1 MTGFDF
7 QTANRILFGS
17 GTFKELPKIA
27 SEFGKRVLLICS
39 SHRKVGAELQNRL
52 EERDIVVATFHVGG
66 EPTLER
72 VMEGVKI
79 ARDIDAQF
87 VIGLGGGSVLDTAK
101 AVAALAANPGDIFD
115 YLEVIGKARPLAAD
129 PLPVLAVPTTAGTGS
144 EVTRNAVLG
153 VKAEGIKVSLRS
165 PKMLPEV
172 AMVDPL
178 LTVGL
183 PPDLT
188 ASTGMDA
195 LTQLIEPYVSIRAN
209 PMVDLFCE
217 AGIVRA
223 ARSLK
228 AAYMNGNNIS
238 AREDMAFASLLG
250 GLALANAGLGA
261 VHGCAAVIGG
271 MYDAPHGAVCARLL
285 PFVCDLNY
293 RAITKNDKQS
303 LYHDRYRQI
312 AVWLTNRNDAQPED
326 GIAWL
331 MRLIADLKIPGLAT
345 YGIGSSDIPVIVERA
360 QKASSMKANPIQ
372 LTGDQLMDLVNFAL

>member
-7 QTANRILFGS
+7 QTTNRILFGS
-17 GTFKELPKIA
+17 GTFDELPKIA
-27 SEFGKRVLLICS
+27 GEFGKRVLLICS
-39 SHRKVGAELQNRL
+39 SRRKVGANLQGRL
-52 EERDIVVATFHVGG
+52 EERGIVVGTFPVSG
-66 EPTLER
+66 EPTLED

-79 ARDIDAQF
+79 AREVDAHF

-101 AVAALAANPGDIFD
+101 AVAALATNPGDVLE
-115 YLEVIGKARPLAAD
+115 YLEVIGKGRPLEAD
-129 PLPVLAVPTTAGTGS
+129 PLPVIAVPTTAGTGS

-165 PKMLPEV
+165 PKMLP
-172 AMVDPL
+172 ALAIVDPL

-209 PMVDLFCE
+209 PMVDLFCQ

-228 AAYMNGNNIS
+228 AAYLDGNNIS
-238 AREDMAFASLLG
+238 GREDMAFASLLG

-271 MYDAPHGAVCARLL
+271 RYDAPHGAVCARLL
-285 PFVCDLNY
+285 PFVCELNY
-293 RAITKNDKQS
+293 RAIFQKDKQS
-303 LYHDRYRQI
+303 LFLERYRQI
-312 AVWLTNRNDAQPED
+312 AVWLTHRNDAQPEE

-331 MRLIADLKIPGLAT
+331 MGLIIDLKIPDLAT
-345 YGIGSSDIPVIVERA
+345 YGIVSGDIPTIVERA
-360 QKASSMKANPIQ
+360 QKASSMKANPVQ
-372 LTGDQLMDLVNFAL
+372 LTGDQLMGLVHLAL